1 MDREMIVD
9 PHSSMWESDLVLVV
23 HDISDEYSRD
33 KIDKEVLKCL
43 FAHPEKEAILILNK
57 TDKLKNKKTLL
68 DLVVDLTG
76 GYLNGKEFISKEKQ
90 AMISKFKRKRNILR
104 DYDFATLFA
113 KTADK
118 MNLKLLENGK
128 NVSKKNQQVLKLLE
142 ELKTCEE
149 YLLKNLKKINID
161 DQNFEEENSNQL
173 LPEKERIS
181 LEKLS
186 DDYIPLKPLSA
197 DKTIESSNKD
207 VSLISSIVKDE
218 LENNKVGPIIRRI
231 EDISP
236 FDFKKDLLETTDW
249 HLYYK
254 KLSSLGVL
262 VREKTYWPYFNQVF
276 MVSAR
281 TNDGVDDL
289 KRYLFT
295 RAKPNNWIFTRNL
308 LTDQMPQDIAEMCVR
323 EKMLEHLPDEVPYEV
338 GLNVAFW
345 EIDECDSLNV
355 VVNIIPGGAKG
366 NFKRHLVTFI

>member
-1 MDREMIVD
+1 MIVD

-43 FAHPEKEAILILNK
+43 FAHPEKEAILVLNK
-57 TDKLKNKKTLL
+57 TDKLKNKKALL

-76 GYLNGKEFISKEKQ
+76 GYLNGKEFISKEKE
-90 AMISKFKRKRNILR
+90 AMISKFKRKRNLLR

-118 MNLKLLENGK
+118 MNLKLLENGE
-128 NVSKKNQQVLKLLE
+128 NVSKKNQHVLKLLD

-149 YLLKNLKKINID
+149 YLLKNLKSINIE
-161 DQNFEEENSNQL
+161 DQNIEEEVNNQL
-173 LPEKERIS
+173 LPEKDRIS

-186 DDYIPLKPLSA
+186 DNYIPSKPLSI

-218 LENNKVGPIIRRI
+218 IENNKIGPVIRRI

-308 LTDQMPQDIAEMCVR
+308 LTDQMPQDIAEMCIR

-355 VVNIIPGGAKG
+355 VVNIIPGGVKG
-366 NFKRHLVTFI
+366 NFKRHLVITLF